1 MSASELV
8 PMKFDQYFSIKLG
21 LPQNELPTFAYRIM
35 NEFGVYDDE
44 QYGSIHANF
53 PVSAYAPDVLA
64 DHLQHWIAQQLE
76 IEKRFVRVEVLL
88 GKPVLVE
95 SVLEYI
101 HGYMDTL
108 VIATGVQLCCEG
120 HVGLYTVSRR
130 HRPTAD
136 SDISKFAGD
145 IHRLRKMNDD
155 TYYPSA
161 VAASEKSGEVQS
173 MSDLVAKWKH
183 MFVMPKPNVPKHSL
197 MGYYLHVM
205 AWSNFDTHI
214 RSVIHKKNSLEIT
227 LGNCWITFEQR
238 EKTLKATFH
247 TNVNETGI
255 GDVRHYSAQS
265 PKTIDAGLADVLAVE
280 RFGYQTHLG
289 HYSRDNRTQYDYT
302 KLLKWFKAQA
312 KKLGRT
318 VLDYSSG
325 DDHVYE
331 IMWPSGTHVLARLI
345 IRFVHAEIEI
355 DVGDDK
361 WNRFHLY
368 HNTCEQESMNAAEM
382 HMQDSIRRELSGE

>member
-8 PMKFDQYFSIKLG
+8 PMTFDQYFSIKLG
-21 LPQNELPTFAYRIM
+21 LPQNELPTFAYRVM

-53 PVSAYAPDVLA
+53 PVGSYAPDVLA
-64 DHLQHWIAQQLE
+64 DHLQNWIAQQLE

-88 GKPVLVE
+88 GKPLLVE
-95 SVLEYI
+95 SVLDYV

-108 VIATGVQLCCEG
+108 VVATGVQLCCEG
-120 HVGLYTVSRR
+120 HVGLYTVSRQY
-130 HRPTAD
+130 RPTPD
-136 SDISKFAGD
+136 SDICKFAGD
-145 IHRLRKMNDD
+145 IHALRKRNDEGKLFAVD
-155 TYYPSA
+155 PSKL
-161 VAASEKSGEVQS
+161 VAGEWSGEMQS
-173 MSDLVAKWKH
+173 VSDLVAKWKH

-318 VLDYSSG
+318 VLDYS
-325 DDHVYE
+325 
-331 IMWPSGTHVLARLI
+331 
-345 IRFVHAEIEI
+345 
-355 DVGDDK
+355 
-361 WNRFHLY
+361 
-368 HNTCEQESMNAAEM
+368 
-382 HMQDSIRRELSGE
+382 